1 MQQNTVIGVDLAK
14 ASFQVHKATQAGR
27 MIKSIKLSREKF
39 SEFLAKEEKTTIFM
53 EACGSSN
60 FWARKARNYGHEVK
74 LIAPQYV
81 RPYRKRHKT
90 DAADAAAIVEAGTR
104 EHMNFVPVKTI
115 QQQDLQSIRRI
126 RQLEVETRTALMNQ
140 IRGLLAEYGIAIPKG
155 SASLRKALKECGIEG
170 QGEEIVHDLSPTMK
184 RLLKGLQSRF
194 RSIDARVTEFDK
206 EIERAAQ
213 LDERCKRIMT
223 VPGVGPITAT
233 AIVSQIGDAREF
245 KSGRQLAAWM
255 GLTPKQHSTG
265 GKVTTLSISKA
276 GNKDLRTL
284 LIHGGRTVMINLG
297 KKKDKRS
304 EWATSLKERVGMNKA
319 AVAMA
324 HKNARTIFALLR
336 HQTEFCD
343 NHKPRLPKCQTTYAV

>member
-1 MQQNTVIGVDLAK
+1 MQQNTVIGIDLAK
-14 ASFQVHKATQAGR
+14 SSFQVHKATLAGR
-27 MIKSIKLSREKF
+27 MVKSAKLSREKF

-60 FWARKARNYGHEVK
+60 FWARKARRYGHEVK

-81 RPYRKRHKT
+81 TPYRKRHKT

-104 EHMNFVPVKTI
+104 EHMNFVPIKSI
-115 QQQDLQSIRRI
+115 EQQDLQSLRRI

-155 SASLRKALKECGIEG
+155 HAALRDALIECSIEG
-170 QGEEIVHDLSPTMK
+170 QAIVHDLSPTMK
-184 RLLKGLQSRF
+184 RLIEGLQSRL
-194 RSIDARVTEFDK
+194 RGIDERVTAFDK
-206 EIERAAQ
+206 ELESAAQ
-213 LDERCKRIMT
+213 TDERCKRIMT
-223 VPGVGPITAT
+223 IPGVGPITAT
-233 AIVSQIGDAREF
+233 AIISQVGDAREF
-245 KSGRQLAAWM
+245 KNARQLAAWM

-265 GKVTTLSISKA
+265 GRVTTLGISKA

-284 LIHGGRTVMINLG
+284 LIHGGRAVMMNPG

-304 EWATSLKERVGMNKA
+304 EWAVALKERVGMNKA

-324 HKNARTIFALLR
+324 HKNVRTIYALLR
-336 HQTEFCD
+336 NGTVFND
-343 NHKPRLPKCQTTYAV
+343 SYKPRLPVCESA